1 MSSAAEFVRSFW
13 LALWQGCRGKSLQL
27 SQKTGLGCENVAF
40 NKQAGT
46 NLATHLLPREGPEKP
61 HQAMA
66 ELRSMG
72 WMGVAHG

>member
-1 MSSAAEFVRSFW
+1 MSPAAEFVRSFW
-13 LALWQGCRGKSLQL
+13 LVLWQGCRGESLQL
-27 SQKTGLGCENVAF
+27 PQKTGLGCEHGAF
-40 NKQAGT
+40 NKQSGT
-46 NLATHLLPREGPEKP
+46 NLATHPLLHEGAEKL